1 MENGEFRV
9 NMDQNNDVEAA
20 ENGADV
26 RLGGCHEIL
35 AKALVPD
42 KGQKKLIK
50 KLNSMCDELLEECSM
65 EELCRAIKES
75 TFITSLEGRKLAV
88 SFTSKIGIETVGK
101 IVTRIIGN
109 PGVDRELC
117 KHYGEVLFWAW
128 RKAEEPE
135 RHKVIEVLQNVVFY
149 ALCGEGT
156 IAGNFLAALEPI
168 RKGTCKQIEDLV
180 FHIMLPNLWR
190 ALKARNARVRI
201 NAVILLGS
209 FYPIVSSDSFQSDE
223 FENRQR
229 EALLE
234 LLMDCSYGV
243 RVEACKAAMSIL
255 GSFWVTFDPAYIR
268 QILST
273 LVDRLSKDGVVAVRV
288 AVYESLSFLLPCPP
302 AINALEVALKC
313 IIPRGIN
320 DNSEKVRVAAFEL
333 LNALGGHRF
342 IHFWDVIGMSEI
354 LDCFEVE
361 EAESVK
367 KQITKLLLRSFKPS
381 EVHPDE
387 GIKRILYLGNRTR
400 LGAFAFHHLMITT
413 KLITVDEALEHVQM
427 LAIAIYKALRIS
439 ENAQKA
445 LTAPLNESSTKVSAK
460 ALNEAVVVDPDE
472 GDKSEGAKQWHSCVL
487 LLDCIVA
494 MWVPL
499 RKQLRNVNCESV
511 HTLTEQRRT
520 MNILS
525 KLFRLLF
532 DSFKN
537 SSMFDSI
544 MALGSALSEQRQVS
558 AVVMRE
564 LFSDRLMN
572 TTRLPSYL
580 EVAASWDFP
589 KVLNFVHSGLQLIDS
604 GSGKKQHK
612 RKCNDAEC
620 SITQALEYLKVI
632 LRSPTMEQNLISNH
646 RVYLE
651 MLHNDLMAVNGI
663 IEAMFDR
670 DPAKCFKYPVHVDAK
685 DLLTA
690 FEFQHALSMIILA
703 SAKNEESRCRL
714 EGIVES
720 DATCFLEKVMPRLA
734 MATDTAE
741 WDFLVELCQL
751 FLRMSS
757 FHLESYLHSAH
768 YKKIVAD
775 CIAMLTT
782 KNTPSVFIV
791 PVLKTLKNLCKAL
804 DEEEDKELMEE
815 TVVPLTRSCLIW
827 MSDRVEDDD
836 FNIKE
841 SAQSF
846 LCMVSALEMMKQLSR
861 GVLDM
866 YAKVIIAATV
876 PVLLKMNQD
885 ELEVVDPRA
894 HTFDAPPIVRLLIW
908 KILHKN
914 DSILVA
920 TEDLLVSM
928 ITSKVLIRP
937 YDTSDTLYV
946 YGAIVQLVL
955 LIEKNK
961 NQPSSSIVACIDNL
975 RYQMGELAQSFKM
988 DQLYGHIM
996 EMCHF

>member
-1 MENGEFRV
+1 MMARKF
-9 NMDQNNDVEAA
+9 
-20 ENGADV
+20 
-26 RLGGCHEIL
+26 
-35 AKALVPD
+35 
-42 KGQKKLIK
+42 
-50 KLNSMCDELLEECSM
+50 LNHL
-65 EELCRAIKES
+65 R
-75 TFITSLEGRKLAV
+75 
-88 SFTSKIGIETVGK
+88 
-101 IVTRIIGN
+101 RI
-109 PGVDRELC
+109 
-117 KHYGEVLFWAW
+117 
-128 RKAEEPE
+128 
-135 RHKVIEVLQNVVFY
+135 RH
-149 ALCGEGT
+149 
-156 IAGNFLAALEPI
+156 
-168 RKGTCKQIEDLV
+168 
-180 FHIMLPNLWR
+180 
-190 ALKARNARVRI
+190 
-201 NAVILLGS
+201 
-209 FYPIVSSDSFQSDE
+209 SS
-223 FENRQR
+223 
-229 EALLE
+229 
-234 LLMDCSYGV
+234 
-243 RVEACKAAMSIL
+243 
-255 GSFWVTFDPAYIR
+255 
-268 QILST
+268 
-273 LVDRLSKDGVVAVRV
+273 
-288 AVYESLSFLLPCPP
+288 
-302 AINALEVALKC
+302 C
-313 IIPRGIN
+313 I
-320 DNSEKVRVAAFEL
+320 
-333 LNALGGHRF
+333 
-342 IHFWDVIGMSEI
+342 
-354 LDCFEVE
+354 
-361 EAESVK
+361 
-367 KQITKLLLRSFKPS
+367 
-381 EVHPDE
+381 
-387 GIKRILYLGNRTR
+387 
-400 LGAFAFHHLMITT
+400 
-413 KLITVDEALEHVQM
+413 
-427 LAIAIYKALRIS
+427 
-439 ENAQKA
+439 
-445 LTAPLNESSTKVSAK
+445 
-460 ALNEAVVVDPDE
+460 
-472 GDKSEGAKQWHSCVL
+472 
-487 LLDCIVA
+487 
-494 MWVPL
+494 
-499 RKQLRNVNCESV
+499 
-511 HTLTEQRRT
+511 
-520 MNILS
+520 
-525 KLFRLLF
+525 
-532 DSFKN
+532 
-537 SSMFDSI
+537 
-544 MALGSALSEQRQVS
+544 
-558 AVVMRE
+558 
-564 LFSDRLMN
+564 
-572 TTRLPSYL
+572 
-580 EVAASWDFP
+580 
-589 KVLNFVHSGLQLIDS
+589 S
-604 GSGKKQHK
+604 GSLFLFFGVS
-612 RKCNDAEC
+612 CF
-620 SITQALEYLKVI
+620 QALEYLKVI

-670 DPAKCFKYPVHVDAK
+670 DPAKCFKYPVYVDAK

-741 WDFLVELCQL
+741 WDFLVELFQL